1 MPLHSANRESSVDP
15 TPSDINLHQNTALF
29 KSPSRL
35 RRHAR
40 EYGLVEQTIYKW
52 IHRYEPFAKNEQGE
66 TVTQADVKAMQRRI
80 AELEMENEILK
91 KATAIFAKTK

>member
-1 MPLHSANRESSVDP
+1 MNTKERKYTEEFKKQIVELYENGKSVID
-15 TPSDINLHQNTALF
+15 L
-29 KSPSRL
+29 
-35 RRHAR
+35 AR

-52 IHRYEPFAKNEQGE
+52 IHRYEPFEKNEQGE
-66 TVTQADVKAMQRRI
+66 AVTQADVKAMQRRI

>member
-1 MPLHSANRESSVDP
+1 METKNRHYTEE
-15 TPSDINLHQNTALF
+15 F
-29 KSPSRL
+29 KKQIIEL
-35 RRHAR
+35 YENGKTVIDLAR

-52 IHRYEPFAKNEQGE
+52 KQRYGTVSKTEEGE